1 MINKFDQTDFSVL
14 GEDERVV
21 PMYKPVYA
29 FLKRMFDI
37 ILSVLAMIILSPV
50 FLITAVII
58 FAQDGGNPFYV
69 STRIT
74 VNGRPFRMY
83 KFRSM
88 VKDADKRKH
97 ELEKHN
103 EIKDGPA
110 FKMTNDPRI
119 TAFGRFIRKTSIDEL
134 PQLLNILKGDM
145 TIVGPRP
152 PIPTEVEWYTPYQ
165 MQRLSV
171 KQGLTCYWQC
181 SGRNEIG
188 FDEWMRLDVQY
199 IRDRSLWTDI
209 KILFK
214 TVGAVIT
221 MRGAK

>member
-1 MINKFDQTDFSVL
+1 MENRFEQTDFSVL
-14 GEDERVV
+14 SPDERVTV
-21 PMYKPVYA
+21 AHKPVYE
-29 FLKRMFDI
+29 FFKRAFDI
-37 ILSVLAMIILSPV
+37 ILSVLAVIILSPV
-50 FLITAVII
+50 FLITAIII

-74 VNGRPFRMY
+74 KNGKPFRMY

-88 VKDADKRKH
+88 IKDADKAKQA
-97 ELEKHN
+97 LEKHN

-134 PQLLNILKGDM
+134 PQLLNIIKGDM
-145 TIVGPRP
+145 SIVGPRP
-152 PIPTEVEWYTPYQ
+152 PIPAEVEWYTPYQ
-165 MQRLSV
+165 MQRLCV

-188 FDEWMRLDVQY
+188 FNEWMRLDVKY
-199 IRDRSLWTDI
+199 IRERGLATDL

-214 TVGAVIT
+214 TVGAVVT